1 MNAVLHATR
10 DDARL
15 YGSHIVRD
23 YLQSG
28 REMNAEEGAWLRQLL
43 MEMVSSALGAAPG
56 SPAPLPPFLVNN
68 LLYILSLCIKRD
80 YPERWPSAF
89 HDIMQL
95 GQSLGWNGVDVVVK
109 VLNELEVEVVVY
121 NEDRSRDE
129 ITHNTL
135 IKDTMRATS
144 VIPDIVRY
152 LREAIQSA
160 AGHHMSAHAGS
171 EPMAVD
177 FLGLAGRAMVCL
189 SSLIGWIDINLVIVE
204 LFPMIR
210 TILEQGDGGLL
221 RSEALLCVYEIVK
234 KGMDPVLKADLL
246 QRLDILPVLVKLL
259 PRFQGSQLLYQI
271 DEDLEETKLY
281 HRRIAMVFDI
291 MLVELLGCLIK
302 YEDGLL
308 PVKRTSF
315 VTGRGKSVN
324 TTAATGVS
332 DELQAVIPFVSHML
346 TLLVPEV
353 INLLHHPVAPV
364 ASSVSPS
371 IDRLVQLYKSQ
382 KTREVAIDE
391 LFRNNPNQMRWFLL
405 QQEYTDA
412 LLVALWQQSQYPAEF
427 NLEDAAGDEADDE
440 FMEVSFRPVRME
452 GPEFRVF
459 CSLPSC
465 CCLPFVLCHVARPA
479 TGLSMASDV
488 ERRVSLP
495 ALFGGHQGAT
505 AWRSVG
511 RDHSCISG
519 EAPGR

>member
-1 MNAVLHATR
+1 
-10 DDARL
+10 
-15 YGSHIVRD
+15 
-23 YLQSG
+23 
-28 REMNAEEGAWLRQLL
+28 
-43 MEMVSSALGAAPG
+43 
-56 SPAPLPPFLVNN
+56 
-68 LLYILSLCIKRD
+68 
-80 YPERWPSAF
+80 
-89 HDIMQL
+89 
-95 GQSLGWNGVDVVVK
+95 
-109 VLNELEVEVVVY
+109 
-121 NEDRSRDE
+121 
-129 ITHNTL
+129 
-135 IKDTMRATS
+135 
-144 VIPDIVRY
+144 
-152 LREAIQSA
+152 
-160 AGHHMSAHAGS
+160 
-171 EPMAVD
+171 MAVD

-210 TILEQGDGGLL
+210 TILEQDDGGLL

-440 FMEVSFRPVRME
+440 FMEVSERPVRME
-452 GPEFRVF
+452 GPEFRVL
-459 CSLPSC
+459 CTLPSC